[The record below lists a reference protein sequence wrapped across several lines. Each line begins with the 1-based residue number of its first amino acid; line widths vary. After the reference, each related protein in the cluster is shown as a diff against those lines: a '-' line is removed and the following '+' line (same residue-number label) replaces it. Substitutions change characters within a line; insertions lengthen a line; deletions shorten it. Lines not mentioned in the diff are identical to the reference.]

1 MSYTPRTH
9 NAVEERGYGV
19 HSGGFVEAARDAAM
33 DLTNDETAKSFGQ
46 PSRSKMRWD
55 TKSKKYVS
63 RDNDEDG
70 SKGSKMITGESGVKI
85 AATFQSGRYDRWKKA
100 QRIRSLPRV
109 GEAEKPGTTQGLPSG
124 VRYKH
129 KLDKAPKE
137 ADKYRDDFMVRKKR
151 VDEAREKRQG
161 RFRDGMGSKKELKG
175 ADDIRKERQE
185 KERKRAKNARPSK
198 KR

>member
-1 MSYTPRTH
+1 MASD
-9 NAVEERGYGV
+9 
-19 HSGGFVEAARDAAM
+19 F
-33 DLTNDETAKSFGQ
+33 
-46 PSRSKMRWD
+46 
-55 TKSKKYVS
+55 KKYVS

-70 SKGSKMITGESGVKI
+70 SKGKKMITGESGVKI
-85 AATFQSGRYDRWKKA
+85 AATFQSGRYDKWKKA